1 MKTTSKVKRID
12 VHSHVLPRE
21 LIELIRQR
29 PRDYEMRVEGAGDNE
44 KFVRDD
50 RHGTPLYAEFF
61 DADAKVE
68 GMDRKGIDIT
78 VISVTPVVF
87 FYWLAADAG
96 LAACR
101 VMNDGIARMALSRP
115 DRLRGMATL
124 PMQDTDA
131 AVAEL
136 ERVVKEHG
144 FRSVELGCRI
154 KGQLVSDAK
163 FRPVLKRAQELGV
176 FIFTHPY
183 IAGSLPSDLG
193 CYYLGNTA
201 AMPFDT
207 ALMAAHL
214 MFSGALDELPALRI
228 ILAHGGGHLPYQ
240 IGRLAHGYKVRKEAR
255 VNTLSSPMQLLRRFY
270 FDALTHDA
278 DALRF
283 LIGKVGADRVTIGT
297 DAPFDM
303 AEDDP
308 IAMINAVPGL
318 TDEQRA
324 RIFGLNA
331 LELLGESQAI
341 RTVPLNPP

>member
-1 MKTTSKVKRID
+1 MAGKTKRVD

-21 LIELIRQR
+21 IITEIRQR
-29 PRDYEMRVEGAGDNE
+29 PRDYQMRVEGAGAQE
-44 KFVRDD
+44 MFVRDD
-50 RHGTPLYAEFF
+50 RHGTPIYAEFH

-68 GMDRKGIDIT
+68 GMDRRGIDIS

-96 LAACR
+96 LAAAR
-101 VMNDGIARMALSRP
+101 VMNDGIARMAAARP

-124 PMQDTDA
+124 PMQDPDA
-131 AVAEL
+131 AIAEL

-154 KGQLVSDAK
+154 RGELLAEEK

-183 IAGSLPSDLG
+183 IAGSLPADLG
-193 CYYLGNTA
+193 CYYLGNLA

-214 MFSGALDELPALRI
+214 MFSGALDELPDLKI
-228 ILAHGGGHLPYQ
+228 VLAHGGGHLPYQ
-240 IGRLAHGYKVRKEAR
+240 IGRLAHGHRVRKEAR
-255 VNTLSSPMQLLRRFY
+255 AKTNNSPRELLRRFY

-278 DALRF
+278 GALRF
-283 LIGKVGADRVTIGT
+283 LIDKAGADRVVIGT

-308 IAMINAVPGL
+308 LAMLAALTL
-318 TDEQRA
+318 TDQQRE
-324 RIFGLNA
+324 RILGLNA
-331 LELLGESQAI
+331 LDLLGEQPA
-341 RTVPLNPP
+341 

>member
-1 MKTTSKVKRID
+1 MAGKVKRID

-29 PRDYEMRVEGAGDNE
+29 PRDYRMYVKGAGDHE
-44 KFVRDD
+44 MFVRDD
-50 RHGTPLYAEFF
+50 QHGTPIYAEFF

-68 GMDRKGIDIT
+68 GMDRKGIDVS

-87 FYWLAADAG
+87 FYWLTVDAG

-101 VMNDGIARMALSRP
+101 VMNDGIARMVDARP

-124 PMQDTDA
+124 PMQDPDA
-131 AVAEL
+131 AIAEL

-144 FRSVELGCRI
+144 FRSIELGCRVQ
-154 KGQLVSDAK
+154 GQLLAEPK

-176 FIFTHPY
+176 FVFTHPY
-183 IAGSLPSDLG
+183 IAGSLPPELN

-207 ALMAAHL
+207 ALMAAHF
-214 MFSGALDELPALRI
+214 MFSGALDELPELKI

-255 VNTLSSPMQLLRRFY
+255 AKTENSPLRLLRRFY

-278 DALRF
+278 DALRY
-283 LIGKVGADRVTIGT
+283 LIEKVGADRVTIGT

-308 IAMINAVPGL
+308 LAMINAVPGL
-318 TDEQRA
+318 TGLQRD

-331 LELLGESQAI
+331 LDLLGENAKS
-341 RTVPLNPP
+341 

>member
-1 MKTTSKVKRID
+1 MTTKVKRID

-29 PRDYEMRVEGAGDNE
+29 PRDYQMRVEGAGDTE

-50 RHGTPLYAEFF
+50 KHGTPVYAEFF

-68 GMDRKGIDIT
+68 GMDRKGIDIS

-87 FYWLAADAG
+87 FYWLSADAG

-101 VMNDGIARMALSRP
+101 VMNDGIARMAAARP

-124 PMQDTDA
+124 PMQNTDA
-131 AVAEL
+131 AIAEL

-144 FRSVELGCRI
+144 FRSIELGCRVQ
-154 KGQLVSDAK
+154 GQLLAEPK

-176 FIFTHPY
+176 FIFAHPY
-183 IAGSLPSDLG
+183 IAGDLASDLN
-193 CYYLGNTA
+193 CYHLGNTV

-214 MFSGALDELPALRI
+214 MLGGALDELPALKM

-255 VNTLSSPMQLLRRFY
+255 ANTKNSPRDLLRRFY

-278 DALRF
+278 DALRY
-283 LIGKVGADRVTIGT
+283 LIEKVGADRVTIGT

-308 IAMINAVPGL
+308 LAMIEVVKGL
-318 TDEQRA
+318 TNEQRD

-331 LELLGESQAI
+331 LELLGEKS
-341 RTVPLNPP
+341 

>member
-1 MKTTSKVKRID
+1 MATKVKRID
-12 VHSHVLPRE
+12 IHSHVLPRE
-21 LIELIRQR
+21 LIELIREH
-29 PRDYEMRVEGAGDNE
+29 PRNYQMRVEGAGDSE

-50 RHGTPLYAEFF
+50 QHGTPLYAEFF

-68 GMDRKGIDIT
+68 GMDRKGIDIS

-101 VMNDGIARMALSRP
+101 VMNDGIARMAAARP

-131 AVAEL
+131 AITEL

-144 FRSVELGCRI
+144 FRAVELGCRVQ
-154 KGQLVSDAK
+154 GQLLAEPR

-176 FIFTHPY
+176 FVFTHPY
-183 IAGSLPSDLG
+183 IAGSLPPDLG

-214 MFSGALDELPALRI
+214 MFSGALDELPELKI

-240 IGRLAHGYKVRKEAR
+240 IGRLAHGHKVRKEAR
-255 VNTLSSPMQLLRRFY
+255 AKTANSPLQLLRRFY
-270 FDALTHDA
+270 FDALTHDT
-278 DALRF
+278 DALAY
-283 LIGKVGADRVTIGT
+283 LIEKAGADRVTIGT

-308 IAMINAVPGL
+308 LAMIAAVRGL
-318 TDEQRA
+318 SAEQRD
-324 RIFGLNA
+324 RIYGLNA
-331 LELLGESQAI
+331 LELLGEAVKS
-341 RTVPLNPP
+341 

>member
-1 MKTTSKVKRID
+1 MSTRTKRID

-21 LIELIRQR
+21 LIELIRAR
-29 PRDYEMRVEGAGDNE
+29 PRDYGMRVEGAGADE

-50 RHGTPLYAEFF
+50 KHGTPIYAEFF
-61 DADAKVE
+61 DADAKVD
-68 GMDRKGIDIT
+68 GMDRKGIDIS

-87 FYWLAADAG
+87 FYELDADAG

-101 VMNDGIARMALSRP
+101 VMNDGIARMAAARP

-124 PMQDTDA
+124 PLQSSDA
-131 AVAEL
+131 AIAEL
-136 ERVVKEHG
+136 ERVVKELG
-144 FRSVELGCRI
+144 FRSAELGCRVR
-154 KGQLVSDAK
+154 GELLSDEK

-176 FIFTHPY
+176 FIFAHPY
-183 IAGSLPSDLG
+183 IAGSVAPELN
-193 CYYLGNTA
+193 CYHLGNTV

-207 ALMAAHL
+207 ALMAARF
-214 MFSGALDELPALRI
+214 MFDGTLDQFPALKM

-255 VNTLSSPMQLLRRFY
+255 ANTGNSPLQLLRRFY

-278 DALRF
+278 DALRY
-283 LIGKVGADRVTIGT
+283 LIAKVGADRVTIGT

-308 IAMINAVPGL
+308 IAMLDAVPGL
-318 TDEQRA
+318 TAEQRD
-324 RIFGLNA
+324 RIYGLNA
-331 LELLGESQAI
+331 LELLGEPAA
-341 RTVPLNPP
+341 P

>member
-1 MKTTSKVKRID
+1 MNAKTKRID

-29 PRDYEMRVEGAGDNE
+29 PRDYEMRVEGTGDKE
-44 KFVRDD
+44 MFVRDD
-50 RHGTPLYAEFF
+50 KHGTPLYAEFF
-61 DADAKVE
+61 DADAKVD
-68 GMDRKGIDIT
+68 GMDRKGIDIS
-78 VISVTPVVF
+78 VLSVTPVVF
-87 FYWLAADAG
+87 FYWLPAAAG

-101 VMNDGIARMALSRP
+101 VMNDGVARMAAARP

-124 PMQDTDA
+124 PMQDPDA
-131 AVAEL
+131 AIAEL

-144 FRSVELGCRI
+144 FRALELGCRI
-154 KGQLVSDAK
+154 KGQLVSDPQ

-183 IAGSLPSDLG
+183 IAGSLPPDLG

-214 MFSGALDELPALRI
+214 MFSGALDELPALNI
-228 ILAHGGGHLPYQ
+228 VLAHGGGHLPYQ
-240 IGRLAHGYKVRKEAR
+240 IGRLAHGFKVRKEAR
-255 VNTLSSPMQLLRRFY
+255 SNTANSPAQLLRRFY

-283 LIGKVGADRVTIGT
+283 LIEKVGANRVVIGT

-308 IAMINAVPGL
+308 IAMIDAVRNL
-318 TDEQRA
+318 TDDERA

-331 LELLGESQAI
+331 LELLGEANQ
-341 RTVPLNPP
+341 P

>member
-1 MKTTSKVKRID
+1 MAGKVKRID

-21 LIELIRQR
+21 LIELIRKS
-29 PRDYEMRVEGAGDNE
+29 PRDYQMRVEGTGEAE

-50 RHGTPLYAEFF
+50 KHGTPIYAEFF

-68 GMDRKGIDIT
+68 GMDRKGIDVS

-87 FYWLAADAG
+87 FYWLSAEAG

-101 VMNDGIARMALSRP
+101 VMNDGIARMVAARP

-124 PMQDTDA
+124 PLQDADA
-131 AVAEL
+131 AIAEL

-144 FRSVELGCRI
+144 FRSIELGCRVQ
-154 KGQLVSDAK
+154 GQLLADSK

-176 FIFTHPY
+176 FVFAHPY
-183 IAGSLPSDLG
+183 IAGDLPPDLG

-214 MFSGALDELPALRI
+214 MFSGALDELPDLKI
-228 ILAHGGGHLPYQ
+228 VLAHGGGYLPYQ
-240 IGRLAHGYKVRKEAR
+240 VGRLAHGYAVRKEPH
-255 VNTLSSPMQLLRRFY
+255 VNHASSPRDLLRRFY
-270 FDALTHDA
+270 FDALTHD
-278 DALRF
+278 DKALAF
-283 LIGKVGADRVTIGT
+283 LIEQVGADRVALGT

-303 AEDDP
+303 GEDHP
-308 IAMINAVPGL
+308 LARLEAVRGL
-318 TDEQRA
+318 SAADRD
-324 RIFGLNA
+324 RVCGLNM
-331 LELLGESQAI
+331 LGLLAEPA
-341 RTVPLNPP
+341 R